1 MGKKKQFCK
10 IIKLLKKK
18 GIDIKNN
25 KNNYTISNSIDQDL
39 KYTPYCEIIY
49 TYDEI
54 TKDSY
59 VYVSVN
65 NTIGTIVVADLYI
78 DNNSALINDKRFWM
92 ANLTISLNETFEYNS
107 EYPDF
112 KYLYFLN
119 PNYDSTNSSSS
130 EILDIYATFKK
141 KTTSKAIAVAKY
153 TETEIFRTSAFVY
166 YPLNTLYL
174 LVNTSDPL
182 NIKIYVMQSF
192 TNQINT
198 TINSTSLPYLKS
210 LLTLPDGWMFV
221 LFQLDS
227 ETSLLLT
234 ANESTPAYVIQ
245 DDFNNT
251 YQYAP
256 ISQAP
261 FLYTQFTK

>member
-1 MGKKKQFCK
+1 MTSKKKQFCK

-25 KNNYTISNSIDQDL
+25 YTISNNFDQDL
-39 KYTPYCEIIY
+39 KYTPYCEILY
-49 TYDEI
+49 TYDEN
-54 TKDSY
+54 TGDSY
-59 VYVSVN
+59 VYVYEDSYTGTSV
-65 NTIGTIVVADLYI
+65 VEDLYI
-78 DNNSALINDKRFWM
+78 EDTSALVNDKRFWL
-92 ANLTISLNETFEYNS
+92 ANLTISLNETFVYDKK
-107 EYPDF
+107 YPDY

-130 EILDIYATFKK
+130 KILDIYGTFKK
-141 KTTSKAIAVAKY
+141 KTTATAIATKKY
-153 TETEIFRTSAFVY
+153 TETKINRTTAFIY
-166 YPLNTLYL
+166 YPVNTLYM
-174 LVNTSDPL
+174 LVNLSDL
-182 NIKIYVMQSF
+182 SNVKIYVMQSF
-192 TNQINT
+192 TNNINT
-198 TINSTSLPYLKS
+198 SINAFTLPYLKS
-210 LLTLPDGWMFV
+210 SLTLPDGWMFV